1 MATFDQLPAEQRAII
16 ELVVARGRSYD
27 ALADVLQVPAQRVRE
42 LAREALLELSP
53 VTGARV
59 EQKWRGEVADYLLG
73 QQEGAEARATE
84 NHLKRSE
91 PARTWAL
98 SLVDALDTLFGDGAR
113 PSIPEAEAAAAEE
126 REERRPRERERDRE
140 RPRRERAATATKDAE
155 TRARERRREAE
166 EKKRDEEEE
175 EKEERKPVAGRSVLS
190 PAAQSAL
197 RRRRILG
204 AIAGLVVVIALGL
217 GVAALAGA
225 FSSDDGGGDS
235 DTADSTTETTE
246 TTETTGT
253 TPAGQ
258 PEVLGQIPLEAVGG
272 AEAQGV
278 AYLLRQ
284 GDQQVL
290 AVTAQL
296 PPLPASQ
303 RKAAYNV
310 WLYNDTDDAASIGAQ
325 FTNARGAYQGVGPLP
340 EDFDK
345 YEFIDVSRQPFNKQ
359 TGHSGDSVLRGELA
373 NLEPVPEGQQ
383 GAPPAGGAP
392 PTPEP

>member
-27 ALADVLQVPAQRVRE
+27 ALADVLQVPSQRVRE
-42 LAREALLELSP
+42 LAREALVELSP

-59 EQKWRGEVADYLLG
+59 EEKWRGQVADYLLG
-73 QQEGAEARATE
+73 QQEGAEARATV

-91 PARTWAL
+91 PARSWAL
-98 SLVDALDTLFGDGAR
+98 SLLDALDSLYGDNQA
-113 PSIPEAEAAAAEE
+113 PSVPEAEAPAAEE
-126 REERRPRERERDRE
+126 REERRPRERERE
-140 RPRRERAATATKDAE
+140 RPRRERAAAATKDTE
-155 TRARERRREAE
+155 TRVREKRREAE
-166 EKKRDEEEE
+166 KEKREEEVEEEE
-175 EKEERKPVAGRSVLS
+175 ERKPIAGRSVLS

-197 RRRRILG
+197 RRRRIFG
-204 AIAGLVVVIALGL
+204 ALAGLVVVVALGL

-225 FSSDDGGGDS
+225 FSSDDGGGGESDS
-235 DTADSTTETTE
+235 ADSTTETTD
-246 TTETTGT
+246 TTGT
-253 TPAGQ
+253 TPEGQ
-258 PEVLGQIPLEAVGG
+258 PEVLGQIPLEAVGD
-272 AEAQGV
+272 ADAQGV

-325 FTNARGAYQGVGPLP
+325 FTNGEGAYQGVGPLP

-345 YEFIDVSRQPFNKQ
+345 YKYIDVSRQPFNKQ

-383 GAPPAGGAP
+383 GAPAPGGTP

>member
-1 MATFDQLPAEQRAII
+1 VATFDQLPAEQRAII

-27 ALADVLQVPAQRVRE
+27 ALADVLQVPSQRVRE

-53 VTGARV
+53 ITGARV
-59 EQKWRGEVADYLLG
+59 EAKWRGEVADYLLG
-73 QQEGAEARATE
+73 QQSGAEAKATE
-84 NHLKRSE
+84 GHLKRSE

-98 SLVDALDTLFGDGAR
+98 SLLDALDTLFGENNR
-113 PSIPEAEAAAAEE
+113 PSIPEAEAGAAAAK
-126 REERRPRERERDRE
+126 PRERERE
-140 RPRRERAATATKDAE
+140 RERAPARKDAE
-155 TRARERRREAE
+155 TRVRERKREEA
-166 EKKRDEEEE
+166 KEE
-175 EKEERKPVAGRSVLS
+175 EKEEEKDDEPAPRRGALS

-197 RRRRILG
+197 RRRRLLG
-204 AIAGLVVVIALGL
+204 ALAGLVVVIALGL

-225 FSSDDGGGDS
+225 FSSDDNGGGDES
-235 DTADSTTETTE
+235 AESTTETTD
-246 TTETTGT
+246 TTETA
-253 TPAGQ
+253 PAGQ
-258 PEVLGQIPLEAVGG
+258 PEVLGQIPLQAVGDAD
-272 AEAQGV
+272 AEGI

-284 GDQQVL
+284 GGDQVL

-325 FTNARGAYQGVGPLP
+325 FTNAQGAYQGVGPLP

-345 YEFIDVSRQPFNKQ
+345 YKYIDVSRQPFNKQ

-373 NLEPVPEGQQ
+373 DLEPVPEGQ
-383 GAPPAGGAP
+383 GAPAPGGATP
-392 PTPEP
+392 TTPTTPEP